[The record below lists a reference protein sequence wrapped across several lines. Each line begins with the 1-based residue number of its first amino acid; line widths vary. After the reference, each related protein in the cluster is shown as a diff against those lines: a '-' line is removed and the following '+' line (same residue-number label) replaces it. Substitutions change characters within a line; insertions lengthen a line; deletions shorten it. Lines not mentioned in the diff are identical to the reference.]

1 MKRAAILYFTD
12 RGAATA
18 ERIRAALQGEW
29 EVSLHR
35 PRGGERSVVEEL
47 FSGADALIFVGACG
61 IAVRAIAPFVRS
73 KTTDPAVL
81 VTDERGIHVISL
93 LSGHIGGANELTRR
107 ISAAIGGIPV
117 ITTAT
122 DVSRRF
128 AADEW
133 AARNGLIISSMKA
146 AKDFAVEILKRD
158 LPLHCDFPVQGA
170 LPGGLYLYAEASA
183 SDCGLAISCRNIAPF
198 EKTLLL
204 IPRILHLGVGCKRST
219 PAENIRRAVQAALE
233 GANLSPRALKSV
245 ASIDVKRDEAGL
257 LEYCASANL
266 PVTFYS
272 AEELRALPGSF
283 TPSSFVQNTVGVDNV
298 CERAAMRAAGAGA
311 TRIVNKT
318 CQDGVTVAVAQEKWS
333 ACFE

>member
-12 RGAATA
+12 RGQATA
-18 ERIRAALQGEW
+18 GRIQAALQGDW
-29 EVSLHR
+29 ELTLHR
-35 PRGGERSVVEEL
+35 PRGGERSVVEDL
-47 FSGADALIFVGACG
+47 FSGVDALVFVGACG
-61 IAVRAIAPFVRS
+61 IAVRSIAPFVRS
-73 KTTDPAVL
+73 KTTDPAVI
-81 VTDERGIHVISL
+81 VVDELGRQAISL
-93 LSGHIGGANELTRR
+93 LSGHIGGANALTRR
-107 ISAAIGGIPV
+107 IASDLGAIPV

-122 DVSRRF
+122 DLSQRF

-146 AKDFAVEILKRD
+146 AKDFAVEILRRD

-183 SDCGLAISCRNIAPF
+183 SDCGLTISCRNIAPF
-198 EKTLLL
+198 ERTLTL
-204 IPRILHLGVGCKRST
+204 IPRILHLGVGCKRNT
-219 PAENIRRAVQAALE
+219 PAENIRRAVQTVLE
-233 GANLSPRALKSV
+233 GANLSPRAIASV

-257 LEYCASANL
+257 IEYCASENL
-266 PVTFYS
+266 PISFYS
-272 AEELRALPGSF
+272 AEELRSLPGSF

-318 CQDGVTVAVAQEKWS
+318 CLDGVTVAIAQEKWS

>member
-18 ERIRAALQGEW
+18 GRIRAALQGDW
-29 EVSLHR
+29 ELTLHR
-35 PRGGERSVVEEL
+35 PRGGERSIVEEL
-47 FSGADALIFVGACG
+47 FSSVDALIFVGACG

-93 LSGHIGGANELTRR
+93 LSGHIGGANELTRH
-107 ISAAIGGIPV
+107 IAAAIGGVPV

-122 DVSRRF
+122 DVSHRF

-133 AARNGLIISSMKA
+133 AARNGLVISSMKT
-146 AKDFAVEILKRD
+146 AKDFAVEILRRD

-170 LPGGLYLYAEASA
+170 LPGGLYLYAEASS

-204 IPRILHLGVGCKRST
+204 IPRILHLGVGCKRNT
-219 PAENIRRAVQAALE
+219 PAENIHRAVQAVLE

-266 PVTFYS
+266 PLTFYS
-272 AEELRALPGSF
+272 AEELRAVEGNFSA
-283 TPSSFVQNTVGVDNV
+283 SNFVQNTVGVDNV

-311 TRIVNKT
+311 TRIVDKT
-318 CQDGVTVAVAQEKWS
+318 CLDGVTVAIAQEKWS

>member
-12 RGAATA
+12 RGQATA
-18 ERIRAALQGEW
+18 ERIQAALQDDFELT
-29 EVSLHR
+29 LHR
-35 PRGGERSVVEEL
+35 PRGGERTTVEEL
-47 FSGADALIFVGACG
+47 FSIVDALIFVGACG

-73 KTTDPAVL
+73 KTSDPAVI

-107 ISAAIGGIPV
+107 IAADIGGVPV

-122 DVSRRF
+122 DVNLRF

-133 AARNGLIISSMKA
+133 AARNGLVISSMKA
-146 AKDFAVEILKRD
+146 AKDFAVEILRRD

-198 EKTLLL
+198 ERTLTL
-204 IPRILHLGVGCKRST
+204 IPRILHLGVGCKRNT
-219 PAENIRRAVQAALE
+219 PAENIHRAVQAVLE

-245 ASIDVKRDEAGL
+245 ASIDIKRDEAGL
-257 LEYCASANL
+257 IEYCASTNL

-272 AEELRALPGSF
+272 AEELRAVEGNFSA
-283 TPSSFVQNTVGVDNV
+283 SNFVQNTVGVDNV
-298 CERAAMRAAGAGA
+298 CERAAMRAAGEGA

-318 CQDGVTVAVAQEKWS
+318 CLDVVTVAIAQEKWS

>member
-18 ERIRAALQGEW
+18 ERIQTALQEDW

-35 PRGGERSVVEEL
+35 PHGGERSIVETL
-47 FSGADALIFVGACG
+47 FQTEDALIFVGACG

-73 KTTDPAVL
+73 KTTDPAVI
-81 VTDERGIHVISL
+81 VVDELGRQAISL
-93 LSGHIGGANELTRR
+93 LSGHIGGANALTRR
-107 ISAAIGGIPV
+107 IAADIGGIPV

-122 DVSRRF
+122 DLSRRF

-146 AKDFAVEILKRD
+146 AKDFAVEILRRD
-158 LPLHCDFPVQGA
+158 LPLYSDFPIEGTP
-170 LPGGLYLYAEASA
+170 PGGLYLYAEASA

-198 EKTLLL
+198 DKTLAL
-204 IPRILHLGVGCKRST
+204 IPRILHLGIGCKRHT
-219 PAENIRRAVQAALE
+219 PAENIRRAVQAVLE
-233 GANLSPRALKSV
+233 EANLSPRALKSV

-257 LEYCASANL
+257 IEYCASANL
-266 PVTFYS
+266 PLSFYS
-272 AEELRALPGSF
+272 AEELRSLPGSF
-283 TPSSFVQNTVGVDNV
+283 TPSNFVQNTVGVDNV
-298 CERAAMRAAGAGA
+298 CERAAMRAAGEGA

-318 CQDGVTVAVAQEKWS
+318 CLDGVTVAVAQEKWS

>member
-18 ERIRAALQGEW
+18 GRIQTALQGDW
-29 EVSLHR
+29 ELTLHR
-35 PRGGERSVVEEL
+35 PRGGERPIVEEL
-47 FSGADALIFVGACG
+47 VSSVDALVFVGACG

-73 KTTDPAVL
+73 KTTDPAVI
-81 VTDERGIHVISL
+81 VVDELGRQAISL
-93 LSGHIGGANELTRR
+93 LSGHIGGANALTRR
-107 ISAAIGGIPV
+107 IAADIAAIPV

-122 DVSRRF
+122 DLSRRF

-146 AKDFAVEILKRD
+146 AKDFAVEILRRD
-158 LPLHCDFPVQGA
+158 LPLYSDFPIEGTP
-170 LPGGLYLYAEASA
+170 PGGLYLYAEACA

-198 EKTLLL
+198 ERTLTL
-204 IPRILHLGVGCKRST
+204 IPRILHLGIGCKRNT
-219 PAENIRRAVQAALE
+219 PAENIRRAVQIALE
-233 GANLSPRALKSV
+233 SANLSPRALASA

-257 LEYCASANL
+257 IEYCASANL
-266 PVTFYS
+266 PLSFYS
-272 AEELRALPGSF
+272 AEELRSLPGSF
-283 TPSSFVQNTVGVDNV
+283 TPSNFVQNTVGVDNV

-311 TRIVNKT
+311 TLIVNKT
-318 CQDGVTVAVAQEKWS
+318 CLDGVTVAVAQEKWS

>member
-18 ERIRAALQGEW
+18 ERIRSALQGDW
-29 EVSLHR
+29 EVSLYR

-47 FSGADALIFVGACG
+47 FSSVDALIFVGACG

-81 VTDERGIHVISL
+81 VVDELGRQAISL
-93 LSGHIGGANELTRR
+93 LSGHIGGANALTRR
-107 ISAAIGGIPV
+107 IAADIEAIPV

-122 DVSRRF
+122 DLSQRF

-133 AARNGLIISSMKA
+133 AARNGLAIASMKA

-158 LPLHCDFPVQGA
+158 LPLHCDFPVQGT
-170 LPGGLYLYAEASA
+170 LPGGLYLYAEACA

-198 EKTLLL
+198 ERTLTL

-219 PAENIRRAVQAALE
+219 PAENIRRAVQAVLE
-233 GANLSPRALKSV
+233 SANLSPRAVASV

-266 PVTFYS
+266 PLTFYS
-272 AEELRALPGSF
+272 AGELRAVEGNFSA
-283 TPSSFVQNTVGVDNV
+283 SNFVQNTVGVDNV
-298 CERAAMRAAGAGA
+298 CERAAMRSAGDGA

-318 CQDGVTVAVAQEKWS
+318 CLDGVTVAVAQEKWS

>member
-1 MKRAAILYFTD
+1 MRRAAILYFTD

-18 ERIRAALQGEW
+18 ERIRAALQGDW
-29 EVSLHR
+29 ELTLHR
-35 PRGGERSVVEEL
+35 PRGGERSVVEDL
-47 FSGADALIFVGACG
+47 FSGVDALVFVGACG
-61 IAVRAIAPFVRS
+61 IAVRSIAPFVRS
-73 KTTDPAVL
+73 KTTDPAVI
-81 VTDERGIHVISL
+81 VVDELGRQAISL
-93 LSGHIGGANELTRR
+93 LSGHIGGANALTRR
-107 ISAAIGGIPV
+107 IASDLGAIPV

-122 DVSRRF
+122 DLSQRF

-158 LPLHCDFPVQGA
+158 LPLYSDFPIEGA

-204 IPRILHLGVGCKRST
+204 IPRILHLGVGCKRNT
-219 PAENIRRAVQAALE
+219 PAENIRRAVQSVLE
-233 GANLSPRALKSV
+233 GANLSPRAIASV

-257 LEYCASANL
+257 IEYCASENL
-266 PVTFYS
+266 PISFYS
-272 AEELRALPGSF
+272 AEELRSLPGSF
-283 TPSSFVQNTVGVDNV
+283 TPSNFVQNTVGVDNV

-318 CQDGVTVAVAQEKWS
+318 CLDGVTVAIAQEKWS